1 MTRRLIRESDP
12 PAGQLAS
19 PVPQYWNPNTE
30 AFEDVLGAHGAPR
43 AILYGPNGQ
52 PIGSS
57 NPLPVADS
65 ALAQA
70 VAQLAT
76 EGKLEEARA
85 LLETISQKDFATQ
98 TTLSEVLQ
106 RLEAIEEQ
114 LETGDAKVQLK
125 GSDVEL
131 PVLLTNGRNDVDA
144 LPTRQPWDMVPT
156 GWEQILSVSED
167 GFDQRI
173 HEIGNMIY
181 DVWDTSSRRYKLVY
195 SGLDTKEGT
204 YTEHIGFAV
213 SSDGKNWTKVGHI
226 TTRRAEDPYM
236 VYDGSKWHVFCE
248 DKEGG
253 VTNNIRH
260 YTSTDF
266 ETWVDEGHAL
276 LNGPPG
282 SWDAT
287 DVSSPL
293 VWIEDNVWYMFYE
306 GRASGNLG
314 AIGLA
319 TSTDGYTWTKHPNN
333 PIAIPN
339 ARYFGSM
346 EPDVPHAVS
355 LVPDDMIKVN
365 GVYHMTVH
373 AGLWGG
379 GFVPYRLVSRDLL
392 NWTPLPLD
400 ARFALPVVSDGTVM
414 LCEIRGELHALV
426 SRINHGL
433 FVSKLANPNAP
444 WLEQLTAQANIEAGP
459 FATVGAGSFWTSPAI
474 PIYAPFSLLI
484 DSNRNVDID
493 ALAEVHLGGTN
504 PWTLN
509 IPLASDVEATRTL
522 TSGIAAVR
530 PRYVP
535 VPSDVRL
542 PAGRVRFRV
551 TNKDSNNPAEVR
563 LWIVHEGR
571 SRVGLATVRV

>member
-1 MTRRLIRESDP
+1 MSDSMLQREI
-12 PAGQLAS
+12 
-19 PVPQYWNPNTE
+19 E
-30 AFEDVLGAHGAPR
+30 AQRP
-43 AILYGPNGQ
+43 
-52 PIGSS
+52 
-57 NPLPVADS
+57 
-65 ALAQA
+65 
-70 VAQLAT
+70 AT
-76 EGKLEEARA
+76 EG
-85 LLETISQKDFATQ
+85 
-98 TTLSEVLQ
+98 TLQQVAKGIPLMGRDPDGKAKMINVDEN
-106 RLEAIEEQ
+106 
-114 LETGDAKVQLK
+114 GDVKVQLK

-131 PVLLTNGRNDVDA
+131 PVLLTNGYNDVDA

-167 GFDQRI
+167 GFDQRM

-195 SGLDTKEGT
+195 SGRDTPDGT

-266 ETWVDEGHAL
+266 VTWVDEGHVL
-276 LNGPPG
+276 LNGPSG
-282 SWDAT
+282 SWDAQ
-287 DVSSPL
+287 DVSSPT
-293 VWIEDNVWYMFYE
+293 VWIEDGVWYMFFE
-306 GRASGNLG
+306 GRAPGNGG

-319 TSTDGYTWTKHPNN
+319 TSTDGYTWTKHPDN
-333 PIAIPN
+333 PIVIPN
-339 ARYFGSM
+339 AEYFGSM

-355 LVPDDMIKVN
+355 VVPDDLIKVN

-373 AGLWGG
+373 ANLWSS
-379 GFVPYRLVSRDLL
+379 GFSRYRLVSRDLL

-400 ARFALPVVSDGTVM
+400 ARFGLPGPSDGTVM
-414 LCEIRGELHALV
+414 LCEIQGELHALIC
-426 SRINHGL
+426 RQNRGL

-444 WLEQLTAQANIEAGP
+444 WLEQLTAQDNIDAGP
-459 FATVGAGSFWTSPAI
+459 FVTIGAGGFGILISGGV

-484 DSNRNVDID
+484 DSDRDLDIS
-493 ALAEVHLGGTN
+493 AQAAVHLGGTN

-509 IPLASDVEATRTL
+509 IPLASDVEATRTPDG
-522 TSGIAAVR
+522 SVR

-542 PAGRVRFRV
+542 PAGRVRFVV

-571 SRVGLATVRV
+571 SRVDLATVRV